1 MILFAMPDAISSDL
15 LFSALIIVA
24 LFLIILSTP
33 TIILAVR
40 ASSKLLTRYR
50 ILRSVE
56 NLEEGAVSKQMLEE
70 WNSVNSPL
78 SYTALLSDEIER
90 LGTLRQA
97 MLHSEIAIIILIL
110 MAFYPGYE
118 TDVLIGV
125 IAMIALVSMV
135 VIYGVRNLRGYIH
148 EYVNALA
155 EMDVN
160 GDEAVSR
167 IYG

>member
-1 MILFAMPDAISSDL
+1 MPAEISLDL
-15 LFSALIIVA
+15 LFTALFIVA

-33 TIILAVR
+33 TIILSVR
-40 ASSKLLTRYR
+40 ASSKLLNRYR

-56 NLEEGAVSKQMLEE
+56 EMDESGATKHMIEE
-70 WNSVNSPL
+70 WNSVKSPL
-78 SYTALLSDEIER
+78 SYTAILSDEIER
-90 LGTLRQA
+90 LSSLRQA
-97 MLHSEIAIIILIL
+97 MLHSQIAIAILVF

-118 TDVLIGV
+118 TDVLIAV
-125 IAMIALVSMV
+125 IAIVAV
-135 VIYGVRNLRGYIH
+135 VLFVIVYGMRNLRRYIN

>member
-1 MILFAMPDAISSDL
+1 MPAAIPADL
-15 LFSALIIVA
+15 LFSALIVVA

-40 ASSKLLTRYR
+40 ASAKLLARYR
-50 ILRSVE
+50 ILRSVDD
-56 NLEEGAVSKQMLEE
+56 LEEGSVSKQMMDE
-70 WNSVNSPL
+70 WSTVNSPL
-78 SYTALLSDEIER
+78 NYTALLSDEIER

-97 MLHSEIAIIILIL
+97 MLHSEIAIVMLIV

-118 TDVLIGV
+118 NDVLIAV
-125 IAMIALVSMV
+125 AIVVALVALV
-135 VIYGVRNLRGYIH
+135 VVYGIWNLRRYVH
-148 EYVNALA
+148 EYVEALT
-155 EMDVN
+155 EINVS

>member
-1 MILFAMPDAISSDL
+1 MPSAITADL
-15 LFSALIIVA
+15 LFNALIIVA

-40 ASSKLLTRYR
+40 ASAKLLMRYK

-56 NLEEGAVSKQMLEE
+56 DLDEDSVSKQMLEE
-70 WNSVNSPL
+70 WNTVNSPL

-97 MLHSEIAIIILIL
+97 ALHSEIAIAVLIF

-118 TDVLIGV
+118 NDVLLGI
-125 IAMIALVSMV
+125 IAIVVTVFLVV
-135 VIYGVRNLRGYIH
+135 LYGVANLRRYIR
-148 EYVNALA
+148 EYVDALA
-155 EMDVN
+155 EIDMN
-160 GDEAVSR
+160 GDEAVAR

>member
-1 MILFAMPDAISSDL
+1 MPATITSDL
-15 LFSALIIVA
+15 LFSALVLVA

-50 ILRSVE
+50 ILRSVDD
-56 NLEEGAVSKQMLEE
+56 LEEGTVSKQMMEE

-78 SYTALLSDEIER
+78 NYTALLSDEIER

-97 MLHSEIAIIILIL
+97 MLHSEIAIAILIFL
-110 MAFYPGYE
+110 AFYPGYE
-118 TDVLIGV
+118 TDVLI
-125 IAMIALVSMV
+125 AMIAIIATVFLVIV
-135 VIYGVRNLRGYIH
+135 YGVHNLRGYIR
-148 EYVNALA
+148 EYVSALE

-160 GDEAVSR
+160 GDEAVAR

>member
-1 MILFAMPDAISSDL
+1 MPDPLSSDL
-15 LFSALIIVA
+15 LFTALLIVA

-33 TIILAVR
+33 TIILSVR

-56 NLEEGAVSKQMLEE
+56 EMDETGVTKHMIEE
-70 WNSVNSPL
+70 WNSVKSPL
-78 SYTALLSDEIER
+78 SYTAILSDEIER
-90 LGTLRQA
+90 LSSLRQA
-97 MLHSEIAIIILIL
+97 TLHSQIAVVLLII

-118 TDVLIGV
+118 TDVLIAVAVTVAVVLFV
-125 IAMIALVSMV
+125 I
-135 VIYGVRNLRGYIH
+135 IYGMVNLRRYIR

>member
-1 MILFAMPDAISSDL
+1 MPAAITADL

-40 ASSKLLTRYR
+40 ASSKLLARYR
-50 ILRSVE
+50 ILRSVDD
-56 NLEEGAVSKQMLEE
+56 LDEESVSKQMLEE
-70 WNSVNSPL
+70 WNTVNSPL
-78 SYTALLSDEIER
+78 NYTALLSDEIER

-97 MLHSEIAIIILIL
+97 TLHSEIAIVMLIV

-118 TDVLIGV
+118 GEVLFAIAV
-125 IAMIALVSMV
+125 IVAIVFLV
-135 VIYGVRNLRGYIH
+135 VIYGIRNLRGYIR
-148 EYVNALA
+148 EYVDALA
-155 EMDVN
+155 EINVN

>member
-1 MILFAMPDAISSDL
+1 MPAEITSDL
-15 LFSALIIVA
+15 LFSALVIVA
-24 LFLIILSTP
+24 LFLIILSAP

-50 ILRSVE
+50 ILRSVDE
-56 NLEEGAVSKQMLEE
+56 LEEGMVSKQMLEE

-78 SYTALLSDEIER
+78 NYTAILSDEIER

-97 MLHSEIAIIILIL
+97 MLHSEIAIAILIFL
-110 MAFYPGYE
+110 ALYPGYE
-118 TDVLIGV
+118 TDVLIAV
-125 IAMIALVSMV
+125 IAVVVAVLLVI
-135 VIYGVRNLRGYIH
+135 IYGIRNLRGYIR
-148 EYVNALA
+148 EYVNALE

>member
-1 MILFAMPDAISSDL
+1 MPAMIPSDL
-15 LFSALIIVA
+15 LFSAFFIVA

-33 TIILAVR
+33 TIILSVR
-40 ASSKLLTRYR
+40 ASSKLLNRYR

-56 NLEEGAVSKQMLEE
+56 EMEEGNVTKHILEE
-70 WNSVNSPL
+70 WNSVKSPL
-78 SYTALLSDEIER
+78 SYTAILSDEIER
-90 LGTLRQA
+90 LGSLRQA
-97 MLHSEIAIIILIL
+97 MLHSQIAIAILVF

-118 TDVLIGV
+118 TDVLIAV
-125 IAMIALVSMV
+125 IAIVAV
-135 VIYGVRNLRGYIH
+135 VLFVIVYGMRNLRRYIH

>member
-1 MILFAMPDAISSDL
+1 MPVAITADL

-40 ASSKLLTRYR
+40 TSSKLLARYR
-50 ILRSVE
+50 ILRSVDD
-56 NLEEGAVSKQMLEE
+56 LEEGSVSKQMMEE
-70 WNSVNSPL
+70 WNTVNSPL
-78 SYTALLSDEIER
+78 NYTALLSDEIER

-97 MLHSEIAIIILIL
+97 MLHSEIAIVMLIV

-118 TDVLIGV
+118 NDVLIAVAV
-125 IAMIALVSMV
+125 IVAV
-135 VIYGVRNLRGYIH
+135 VFFVVVYGIRNLRGYIR
-148 EYVNALA
+148 EYVEALA
-155 EMDVN
+155 EINVN

>member
-1 MILFAMPDAISSDL
+1 MPAAITADL

-40 ASSKLLTRYR
+40 ASAKLLARYR
-50 ILRSVE
+50 ILRAVDD
-56 NLEEGAVSKQMLEE
+56 LEEGSVSKQMMDE
-70 WNSVNSPL
+70 WSTVNSTL
-78 SYTALLSDEIER
+78 NYTALLSDEIER

-97 MLHSEIAIIILIL
+97 MLHSEIAIVMLIA

-118 TDVLIGV
+118 SDVFIAVAAVVAIVFLV
-125 IAMIALVSMV
+125 IV
-135 VIYGVRNLRGYIH
+135 YGILNLRRYVREYIG
-148 EYVNALA
+148 ALA

>member
-1 MILFAMPDAISSDL
+1 MPTAISSDL
-15 LFSALIIVA
+15 LFSALIVVA

-33 TIILAVR
+33 TIILSVR
-40 ASSKLLTRYR
+40 ASSKLLNRYR

-56 NLEEGAVSKQMLEE
+56 DLDEDDVTKHTLEE
-70 WNSVNSPL
+70 WNSVRSPL
-78 SYTALLSDEIER
+78 SYTAILSDEIER
-90 LGTLRQA
+90 LGSLRQA
-97 MLHSEIAIIILIL
+97 TLHSQIAIVMLIF

-118 TDVLIGV
+118 TNVLIAV
-125 IAMIALVSMV
+125 AVTVAAVLFV
-135 VIYGVRNLRGYIH
+135 VIYGMVNLRRYIR

-155 EMDVN
+155 EIDVN

>member
-1 MILFAMPDAISSDL
+1 MPAAITADL

-40 ASSKLLTRYR
+40 ASAKLLARYR
-50 ILRSVE
+50 ILRSVDD
-56 NLEEGAVSKQMLEE
+56 LEEGSVSKQMMDE
-70 WNSVNSPL
+70 WSTVNSPL
-78 SYTALLSDEIER
+78 NYTALLSDEIER

-97 MLHSEIAIIILIL
+97 MLHSEIAIVMLIA

-118 TDVLIGV
+118 NDVLIAV
-125 IAMIALVSMV
+125 AVVVATVFLVV
-135 VIYGVRNLRGYIH
+135 VYGIWNLRRYVR
-148 EYVNALA
+148 EYVGALA

-160 GDEAVSR
+160 GDEAVAR

>member
-1 MILFAMPDAISSDL
+1 MPEAISSDL

-50 ILRSVE
+50 ILRSVDDLDE
-56 NLEEGAVSKQMLEE
+56 TSVSKQMLEE
-70 WNSVNSPL
+70 WNTVKSPL

-90 LGTLRQA
+90 LGALRQA
-97 MLHSEIAIIILIL
+97 MLHSEIAIVLLIIL
-110 MAFYPGYE
+110 AFYPGYA
-118 TDVLIGV
+118 TDVLIGIIAVVTIVTMV
-125 IAMIALVSMV
+125 IL
-135 VIYGVRNLRGYIH
+135 YGIMNLRGYIR
-148 EYVNALA
+148 EYVSALA

-160 GDEAVSR
+160 GDEAVAR

>member
-1 MILFAMPDAISSDL
+1 MPSAITSDL
-15 LFSALIIVA
+15 LFDALMIVA

-40 ASSKLLTRYR
+40 SSAKLLHRYR
-50 ILRSVE
+50 ILRAVDDLDE
-56 NLEEGAVSKQMLEE
+56 KTVSKQMLEE

-78 SYTALLSDEIER
+78 SYTAILSDEIER

-97 MLHSEIAIIILIL
+97 TLHSEIAVAILVFMML
-110 MAFYPGYE
+110 YPGYE
-118 TDVLIGV
+118 TDVFIGIAAVVAAV
-125 IAMIALVSMV
+125 II
-135 VIYGVRNLRGYIH
+135 VILYGTRNLRRYIR
-148 EYVNALA
+148 EYVEALA